1 MATAQTYYCPICSYT
16 KTTCAGPSATFF
28 VVMDTFRCLDC
39 NDIMDIATHRIH
51 YEPSHEIDDDPEPL
65 LLMQTGERSIK
76 EIYPVKCSECEGS
89 NLEVWDSALKPCPKC
104 GTSLTIDANGFT
116 FFLD

>member
-1 MATAQTYYCPICSYT
+1 
-16 KTTCAGPSATFF
+16 
-28 VVMDTFRCLDC
+28 
-39 NDIMDIATHRIH
+39 MDIATHRIQ
-51 YEPSHEIDDDPEPL
+51 YEPSPKADDDPEPL
-65 LLMQTGERSIK
+65 VFYQSGKKSIK
-76 EIYPVKCSECEGS
+76 ELYPVKCSECEGS